1 MIRVK
6 QPPPP
11 LIWRFRLTIY
21 HIYLRHAPPYLVIS
35 VHHTRLSAVKAA
47 RSPRPGLRPAVSQ
60 VKRKLENQQLVA
72 GVSPG
77 NLVAT
82 CPCTSSLSTLGW
94 ASYTSLTGVPWS
106 ELLVTPAL
114 GYPGTPGLPSLSVS
128 FTCEG
133 NGQLLRFPE
142 GRHLELS
149 HVRHWHS
156 ERWLARRQDAD
167 RPLLNRVEH

>member
-1 MIRVK
+1 MPQNMCSPCKSLFKLPKETCQILKGKPKRSKLFCSQSGEESAAWPEAGCVSGETK
-6 QPPPP
+6 ARKPAAGG
-11 LIWRFRLTIY
+11 RCLTRKPGC
-21 HIYLRHAPPYLVIS
+21 YLPVHQQSQHA
-35 VHHTRLSAVKAA
+35 
-47 RSPRPGLRPAVSQ
+47 GLA
-60 VKRKLENQQLVA
+60 
-72 GVSPG
+72 
-77 NLVAT
+77 
-82 CPCTSSLSTLGW
+82 SS
-94 ASYTSLTGVPWS
+94 TSLTGVPWS